1 MTIQYTDYKAP
12 QGLYVATGT
21 QLLPLASA
29 AGATAFVGGAVQSGI
44 GDVDQAAAVEQAMLD
59 AMADAQ

>member
-1 MTIQYTDYKAP
+1 MTIQYTDYTAP

-44 GDVDQAAAVEQAMLD
+44 GDVQDAAAVAKVTH
-59 AMADAQ
+59 AAVASAR

>member
-1 MTIQYTDYKAP
+1 MTIRFTDYTAP

-21 QLLPLASA
+21 CLLPLASS

-44 GDVDQAAAVEQAMLD
+44 GDVHDAAAVEKATLA
-59 AMADAQ
+59 AMANAR